1 VRDVKGL
8 PALFAL
14 ALFLALPSS
23 LPAAGTA
30 YVVRSPSAGL
40 YSAPNAGERED
51 TLSRGQIVTVLQ
63 KRGEWYR
70 VITESGRE
78 GWVRES
84 SVGAIPAGEEESM
97 ISEASPDEVREVVYY
112 DFVAGKKKGNIRR
125 EPRIGA
131 PVVRTAE
138 AGEVFTIVVESGEWY
153 QVSREGRVEG
163 WMHSSVGRKE
173 ESRNLSLRAL
183 DLVEGKLTVFDQVKT
198 GGASFRRAGWFPS
211 FFLRS
216 GERDV
221 VIEDLPAGGTMVT
234 VHLAYARRDIEYR
247 TVIDT
252 SRSFSLPDANRAFFT
267 DLLVSLLN
275 LSPEIRKAGLHI
287 WFAVLEGGGSFSWQ
301 SQGSLELA
309 AADMGRASRD
319 EKAGP
324 LPWEAV
330 ANSLAEEVWSREGLS
345 LDGP

>member
-1 VRDVKGL
+1 
-8 PALFAL
+8 
-14 ALFLALPSS
+14 
-23 LPAAGTA
+23 
-30 YVVRSPSAGL
+30 
-40 YSAPNAGERED
+40 
-51 TLSRGQIVTVLQ
+51 
-63 KRGEWYR
+63 
-70 VITESGRE
+70 
-78 GWVRES
+78 
-84 SVGAIPAGEEESM
+84 M
-97 ISEASPDEVREVVYY
+97 ISEASPDEVQEVVYY

-131 PVVRTAE
+131 PIVRTAE
-138 AGEVFTIVVESGEWY
+138 PGEVFTILVESGEWY
-153 QVSREGRVEG
+153 QVSRDGEVEG

-173 ESRNLSLRAL
+173 ESRNPSLRAL
-183 DLVEGKLTVFDQVKT
+183 DLIEGKLTVFDQVKT

-216 GERDV
+216 AERDV
-221 VIEDLPAGGTMVT
+221 VIEDLPEGGKMVT

-267 DLLVSLLN
+267 DLLISLLN

-301 SQGSLELA
+301 SKGTLELA
-309 AADMGRASRD
+309 AADMGTASGN

-330 ANSLAEEVWSREGLS
+330 DNSLASEVWSREGAT